1 MTGSLGGT
9 QLVVLKSNR
18 SYTSRKS
25 IAKNPAILKQVL
37 NDWEDADAYFT
48 GLNLTDMFPVTPQFP
63 QVTDLFNTEEK
74 AAHAGQKTVKQAMD
88 AAYQQITPLLS
99 QPF

>member
-1 MTGSLGGT
+1 MI

-25 IAKNPAILKQVL
+25 IAKNPAILKQAL
-37 NDWEDADAYFT
+37 NDWEDGETYFT

-63 QVTDLFNTEEK
+63 QVTDAFNKEET

-88 AAYQQITPLLS
+88 AAVQAIQPMLS